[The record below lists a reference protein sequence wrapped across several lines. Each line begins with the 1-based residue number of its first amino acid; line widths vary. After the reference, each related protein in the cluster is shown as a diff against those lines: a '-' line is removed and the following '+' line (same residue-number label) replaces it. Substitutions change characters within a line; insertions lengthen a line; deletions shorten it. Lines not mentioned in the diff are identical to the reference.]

1 MEMAHQLGHLQLL
14 IKMKDLKLTIKI
26 KRPVSDVF
34 EFTTDPKNTPLWVN
48 SIVKEETNEWP
59 VKVGTIYRNQNKQGA
74 WNEYEV
80 TSFEKDKMFIFSQKN
95 STYHVKYTF
104 TPIDGNSSELE
115 YYEWVDEGELE
126 DPFAIDILEKLKK
139 ILEK

>member
-1 MEMAHQLGHLQLL
+1 
-14 IKMKDLKLTIKI
+14 
-26 KRPVSDVF
+26 
-34 EFTTDPKNTPLWVN
+34 
-48 SIVKEETNEWP
+48 
-59 VKVGTIYRNQNKQGA
+59 
-74 WNEYEV
+74 
-80 TSFEKDKMFIFSQKN
+80 MFIFSQKN

>member
-80 TSFEKDKMFIFSQKN
+80 TCFE
-95 STYHVKYTF
+95 
-104 TPIDGNSSELE
+104 
-115 YYEWVDEGELE
+115 
-126 DPFAIDILEKLKK
+126 
-139 ILEK
+139 